1 MRYILIYSNI
11 IIKNSRGKEMSRN
24 KITIFSEEE
33 LSEILEMKMTE
44 SLFLF
49 ENRIA
54 QQEFCKE
61 NLEEEIIKILNKV
74 LESQKMT
81 ELSVNEDGLF
91 GKINKNNLELNL
103 PYEGKR
109 ELFKARAS
117 QQKFNAPDVIM
128 ADKHIV
134 YIIKDYRS
142 KDTRAMKINFINA
155 VKMRIV
161 FTNKDIRE
169 FNKKLELELKT
180 KAEIIK
186 QEIMKKIGTLEN
198 SGIKIIK

>member
-1 MRYILIYSNI
+1 
-11 IIKNSRGKEMSRN
+11 MSRN